1 VPAGNPRGGQWSN
14 RNEGGASVG
23 FGGSGSGDGEASAQG
38 MGGAED
44 TGSTGGSQDA
54 ATSEAESSQRP
65 EGDGTRGYDDRLAAS
80 DKLSPGRTAML
91 GIMARAAER
100 VMQAYRSDKG
110 LFDLFGNRD
119 GTVAYTT
126 IDDKDIFGANSNSP
140 TYTATD
146 RREAEQMRDTLIS
159 KYPGAMNTTSIGK
172 MPNDAIFHAE
182 SNVLLRAARE
192 NGGTLAGRSLDVFVD
207 SKMCNNCER
216 IVPLVGLELGNPT
229 ITIVDT
235 TKVPRTFRDGVRLK

>member
-1 VPAGNPRGGQWSN
+1 VDPP
-14 RNEGGASVG
+14 
-23 FGGSGSGDGEASAQG
+23 
-38 MGGAED
+38 
-44 TGSTGGSQDA
+44 
-54 ATSEAESSQRP
+54 
-65 EGDGTRGYDDRLAAS
+65 
-80 DKLSPGRTAML
+80 
-91 GIMARAAER
+91 
-100 VMQAYRSDKG
+100 
-110 LFDLFGNRD
+110 
-119 GTVAYTT
+119 
-126 IDDKDIFGANSNSP
+126 NSP

-159 KYPGAMNTTSIGK
+159 KYPDVTDVMSSGQ
-172 MPNDAIFHAE
+172 MPNNAMFHAE

>member
-1 VPAGNPRGGQWSN
+1 LDFAAASRWQVDLVDADLHRDRLFIAGEPAANAV
-14 RNEGGASVG
+14 GAIS
-23 FGGSGSGDGEASAQG
+23 DAQRR
-38 MGGAED
+38 ALRR
-44 TGSTGGSQDA
+44 SPPLSPLQDA
-54 ATSEAESSQRP
+54 AAGEFVSGIEKGRRNALRLLRP
-65 EGDGTRGYDDRLAAS
+65 TD
-80 DKLSPGRTAML
+80 
-91 GIMARAAER
+91 
-100 VMQAYRSDKG
+100 

-146 RREAEQMRDTLIS
+146 RHEAEQMRDTLIS
-159 KYPGAMNTTSIGK
+159 KYPGSMNTTSISK
-172 MPNDAIFHAE
+172 MPNDALFHAE

-229 ITIVDT
+229 ITIMDT
-235 TKVPRTFRDGVRLK
+235 TKVPKTFRDGLRLK